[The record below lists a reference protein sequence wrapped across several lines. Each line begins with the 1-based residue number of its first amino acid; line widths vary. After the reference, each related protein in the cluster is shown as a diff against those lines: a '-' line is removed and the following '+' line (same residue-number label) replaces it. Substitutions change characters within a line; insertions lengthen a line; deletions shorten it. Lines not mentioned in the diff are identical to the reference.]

1 MSDEHGGEERARP
14 FRADTGLAHGAVS
27 SETTYAALAFLMSL
41 SPDAF
46 TKVAPSSKRKSRLRY
61 GGFPGSARRLFTG
74 PASGTTIPARLKAVG
89 EEALEAARLAVPD
102 APWDAFSLDTLV
114 VNHYLPGEQ
123 VRPHKDPPRW
133 EPLVLGV
140 TLCEVRD
147 AVSVMQFAVGDDKH
161 RIVTPHRSAYVFHG
175 RAYTDATHARLPS
188 KRQRGAVWSLTF
200 RANLAGAAAE

>member
-1 MSDEHGGEERARP
+1 MSDEQGSEADARS

-41 SPDAF
+41 SPTAF

-61 GGFPGSARRLFTG
+61 GRGKLFSG
-74 PASGTTIPARLKAVG
+74 PMSGTTIPARLKAVG

-140 TLCEVRD
+140 TLCEALD
-147 AVSVMQFAVGDDKH
+147 AVSTMQFAVGDDKH
-161 RIVTPHRSAYVFHG
+161 RIVTPHRSAYVFYG

-188 KRQRGAVWSLTF
+188 KQQHGAVWSLTF
-200 RANLAGAAAE
+200 RATRAGAAEE